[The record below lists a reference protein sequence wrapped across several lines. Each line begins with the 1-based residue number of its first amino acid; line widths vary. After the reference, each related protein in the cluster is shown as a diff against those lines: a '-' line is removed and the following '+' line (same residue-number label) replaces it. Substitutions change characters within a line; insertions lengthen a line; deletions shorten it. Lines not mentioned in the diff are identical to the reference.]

1 MQKRYDTN
9 LDVNVV
15 YGVTIR
21 RNKNRYFGEAYVTR
35 LQNERKTKNLR
46 CRNEK
51 EKLQNRKT

>member
-1 MQKRYDTN
+1 MQERYDTN
-9 LDVNVV
+9 LYVNVM

-21 RNKNRYFGEAYVTR
+21 QNKNKYFGGAYVTR

-46 CRNEK
+46 SRNET

>member
-21 RNKNRYFGEAYVTR
+21 QNKNRYFGEAYVTR
-35 LQNERKTKNLR
+35 LQNERKAKNLR
-46 CRNEK
+46 SRNET